1 MGISSY
7 KESHM
12 SSLVRS
18 IKKFSNDDMAVYA
31 AALSYQL
38 LFSIFP
44 FMIFFLALLGLLN
57 ITELFDWLLKQAQ
70 TMLPGPASD
79 LVTNIVEQIRS
90 GAGGALSF
98 GAVVGLWSASS
109 VVRMTMHAL
118 NVVYEVE
125 DPAVWKKFPLSILY
139 TVLLAVLVIAAA
151 ALMLMGPRLA
161 AWVAKLVGLGD
172 VFITVWTWARI
183 PVGVVLL
190 VLVAVLVYYLFP
202 NTGQPFRLI
211 TPGALIAVI
220 VWVVATLAFSWYVAN
235 FASYNAVYGSL
246 AGVIVLLLYFF
257 ISAAI
262 LLLGAELNSELY
274 HQTFEGEGP
283 EEGAAEDDMEA

>member
-1 MGISSY
+1 
-7 KESHM
+7 M

-44 FMIFFLALLGLLN
+44 FMIFLLALLGLLN

-70 TMLPGPASD
+70 TILPGRASE
-79 LVTNIVEQIRS
+79 LVTNIVEQLRS

-109 VVRMTMHAL
+109 AVRMTMHAL
-118 NVVYEVE
+118 NVAYEVE
-125 DPAVWKKFPLSILY
+125 DPAVWKKLPLSILY
-139 TVLLAVLVIAAA
+139 TVLLAILVIAAA
-151 ALMLMGPRLA
+151 ALMLIGPRLA

-172 VFITVWTWARI
+172 VFTTVWTWARI

-190 VLVAVLVYYLFP
+190 VLAAALIYYLFP

-211 TPGALIAVI
+211 TPGAILVVI
-220 VWVVATLAFSWYVAN
+220 VWVVASLGFSWYVAN

-246 AGVIVLLLYFF
+246 AGAIVLLLYFF

-262 LLLGAELNSELY
+262 LLLGAELNSDLY
-274 HQTFEGEGP
+274 YQTVEDEGP
-283 EEGAAEDDMEA
+283 EGDDMEA

>member
-1 MGISSY
+1 
-7 KESHM
+7 M
-12 SSLVRS
+12 SSLARS

-44 FMIFFLALLGLLN
+44 FMIFLLALLGLLN

-70 TMLPGPASD
+70 TILPGRASE
-79 LVTNIVEQIRS
+79 LVNNIVEQLRS

-98 GAVVGLWSASS
+98 GVVVGLWSASS
-109 VVRMTMHAL
+109 AVRMTMHAL
-118 NVVYEVE
+118 NVAYEVK

-151 ALMLMGPRLA
+151 VLMLIGPRLA

-172 VFITVWTWARI
+172 VFTTVWTWARI
-183 PVGVVLL
+183 PVGVMLL
-190 VLVAVLVYYLFP
+190 VLVAALIYYLFP

-211 TPGALIAVI
+211 TPGALLAVI
-220 VWVVATLAFSWYVAN
+220 VWVVASLGFSWYVAN

-246 AGVIVLLLYFF
+246 AGVVVLLLYFF
-257 ISAAI
+257 IAAAI

-274 HQTFEGEGP
+274 HQTFEDESP
-283 EEGAAEDDMEA
+283 EEGAAEDNSEA

>member
-1 MGISSY
+1 
-7 KESHM
+7 M
-12 SSLVRS
+12 SNLVRS
-18 IKKFSNDDMAVYA
+18 IKKFSNDDMTVYA

-44 FMIFFLALLGLLN
+44 FIIFLLALLGLLN
-57 ITELFDWLLKQAQ
+57 FTELFDWLLKQAQ
-70 TMLPGPASD
+70 TMLPGRASE

-109 VVRMTMHAL
+109 AVRMTMHAL
-118 NVVYEVE
+118 NVAYEVE

-151 ALMLMGPRLA
+151 ALMLIGPRLA

-172 VFITVWTWARI
+172 VLTTVWTWARI

-190 VLVAVLVYYLFP
+190 VLVAALIYYLFP

-211 TPGALIAVI
+211 TPGALLAVI
-220 VWVVATLAFSWYVAN
+220 VWVVASLGFSWYVAN

-246 AGVIVLLLYFF
+246 AGVVVLLLYFF
-257 ISAAI
+257 IAAAI

-274 HQTFEGEGP
+274 HQTFEDEGP
-283 EEGAAEDDMEA
+283 EEGAAEDDLEA

>member
-1 MGISSY
+1 
-7 KESHM
+7 M
-12 SSLVRS
+12 SSLARS

-44 FMIFFLALLGLLN
+44 FMIFLLALLGLLN

-70 TMLPGPASD
+70 TMLPGRASE
-79 LVTNIVEQIRS
+79 LVNNIVEQIRS

-98 GAVVGLWSASS
+98 GVVVGLWSASS
-109 VVRMTMHAL
+109 AVRMTMHAL
-118 NVVYEVE
+118 NVAYEVE

-151 ALMLMGPRLA
+151 ALMLIGPRLA

-172 VFITVWTWARI
+172 VFTTVWTWARI
-183 PVGVVLL
+183 PVGVMLL
-190 VLVAVLVYYLFP
+190 VLVAALIYYLFP
-202 NTGQPFRLI
+202 NTGQPFQLI
-211 TPGALIAVI
+211 TPGAILAVI
-220 VWVVATLAFSWYVAN
+220 VWVVASLGFSWYVAN
-235 FASYNAVYGSL
+235 FASYNSVYGSL

-274 HQTFEGEGP
+274 YQTVEDDGP

>member
-1 MGISSY
+1 
-7 KESHM
+7 M
-12 SSLVRS
+12 SSLARS

-44 FMIFFLALLGLLN
+44 FMIFLLALLGLLN

-70 TMLPGPASD
+70 TMLPGRASE
-79 LVTNIVEQIRS
+79 LVNNIVEQIRS

-98 GAVVGLWSASS
+98 GVVVGLWSASS
-109 VVRMTMHAL
+109 AVRMTMHAL
-118 NVVYEVE
+118 NVAYEVE

-151 ALMLMGPRLA
+151 ALMLIGPRLA

-172 VFITVWTWARI
+172 VFTTVWTWARI
-183 PVGVVLL
+183 PVGVMLL
-190 VLVAVLVYYLFP
+190 VLVAALIYYLFP
-202 NTGQPFRLI
+202 NTGQPFQLI
-211 TPGALIAVI
+211 TPGAILAVI
-220 VWVVATLAFSWYVAN
+220 VWVVASLGFSWYVAN
-235 FASYNAVYGSL
+235 FASYNSVYGSL

-274 HQTFEGEGP
+274 YQTVEDDGP
-283 EEGAAEDDMEA
+283 EEGAAEDDMQA

>member
-1 MGISSY
+1 
-7 KESHM
+7 M

-44 FMIFFLALLGLLN
+44 FMIFLLALLGLLN

-70 TMLPGPASD
+70 IILPGRASE
-79 LVTNIVEQIRS
+79 LVTNILEQLRS

-109 VVRMTMHAL
+109 AVRMTIHAL
-118 NVVYEVE
+118 NVAYEVE

-151 ALMLMGPRLA
+151 ALMLIGPRLA

-172 VFITVWTWARI
+172 VFTTVWTWARI

-190 VLVAVLVYYLFP
+190 VLVAALIYYLFP

-211 TPGALIAVI
+211 TPGAVLAVI
-220 VWVVATLAFSWYVAN
+220 VWVVASLGFSWYVAN
-235 FASYNAVYGSL
+235 FANYNAVYGSL
-246 AGVIVLLLYFF
+246 AGAIVLLLYFF

-274 HQTFEGEGP
+274 HQTIEDGSP
-283 EEGAAEDDMEA
+283 EEGAAQDNSEA

>member
-1 MGISSY
+1 
-7 KESHM
+7 M

-18 IKKFSNDDMAVYA
+18 IKKFSDDDMAVYA

-57 ITELFDWLLKQAQ
+57 ITELFDLLLKQAQ

-109 VVRMTMHAL
+109 AVRMTMHAL
-118 NVVYEVE
+118 NVAYEVE

-151 ALMLMGPRLA
+151 ALILIGPRLA

-246 AGVIVLLLYFF
+246 AGIIVLLLYFF

-274 HQTFEGEGP
+274 HQTIEDEGP

>member
-1 MGISSY
+1 
-7 KESHM
+7 M
-12 SSLVRS
+12 SSLARS

-44 FMIFFLALLGLLN
+44 FMIFLLALLGLLN

-70 TMLPGPASD
+70 TMLPGRASE
-79 LVTNIVEQIRS
+79 LVNNIVEEIRS

-98 GAVVGLWSASS
+98 GVVVGLWSASS
-109 VVRMTMHAL
+109 AVRMTMHAL
-118 NVVYEVE
+118 NVAYEVE

-151 ALMLMGPRLA
+151 ALMLIGPRLA

-172 VFITVWTWARI
+172 VFTTVWTWARI
-183 PVGVVLL
+183 PVGVMLL
-190 VLVAVLVYYLFP
+190 VLVAALIYYLFP
-202 NTGQPFRLI
+202 NTGQPFQLI
-211 TPGALIAVI
+211 TPGAILAVI
-220 VWVVATLAFSWYVAN
+220 VWVVASLGFSWYVAN
-235 FASYNAVYGSL
+235 FASYNSVYGSL

-274 HQTFEGEGP
+274 YQTVEDEGP
-283 EEGAAEDDMEA
+283 EEGAAEDDLEA

>member
-1 MGISSY
+1 
-7 KESHM
+7 M
-12 SSLVRS
+12 SNLVRS
-18 IKKFSNDDMAVYA
+18 IKKFSNDDMTVYA

-44 FMIFFLALLGLLN
+44 FIIFLLALLGLLN
-57 ITELFDWLLKQAQ
+57 FTELFDWLLKQAQ
-70 TMLPGPASD
+70 TMLPGRASE
-79 LVTNIVEQIRS
+79 LVNNIVEQIRS

-98 GAVVGLWSASS
+98 GVVVGLWSASS
-109 VVRMTMHAL
+109 AVRMTMHAL
-118 NVVYEVE
+118 NVAYEVE

-151 ALMLMGPRLA
+151 ALMLIGPRLA

-172 VFITVWTWARI
+172 VFTTVWTWARI
-183 PVGVVLL
+183 PVGVMLL
-190 VLVAVLVYYLFP
+190 VLVAALIYYLFP
-202 NTGQPFRLI
+202 NTGQPFQLI
-211 TPGALIAVI
+211 TPGAILAVI
-220 VWVVATLAFSWYVAN
+220 VWVVASLGFSWYVAN
-235 FASYNAVYGSL
+235 FASYNSVYGSL

-274 HQTFEGEGP
+274 YQTVEDDGP